1 MQWSQLKKRI
11 EERLAESVRGRIALG
26 STVYRHS
33 HDEEGRG
40 WIAIDKQEILN
51 MATIK
56 YYMEFWRREGDEA
69 EKEQELHDRNLFA
82 QWEWHRALRNYLNLS
97 IDDVLKSDNPLVR
110 AMGMLDA
117 RLGKRR
123 LAHLDVG
130 QEHDLVQ
137 RLYYLRCDAEHLVD
151 IDVPEQHRVLTT
163 KLDPSTWS
171 WSQQSMEDQNKKQQ
185 QAAHTLTHAKNT
197 RKVRRL
203 VSLLYQQELAEED
216 LDTPISRV
224 LFAGFVQTTNRDRLF
239 QALLFL
245 ESKSELL
252 ETPLHARGVVALLQ
266 DTDQCV
272 RPVDTW
278 KPPSHNADRQFS
290 SLARHLWAYY
300 DVPAFMDKAWLSGD
314 SNQQQWF
321 KHLGAGRN
329 IRTAPHLPVP
339 LTSKMAHHFIQ
350 APSSYS
356 IEAAFRWGQVH
367 ALGGDQHL
375 VDALQETRLVQEF
388 RDDHFWLS
396 VLRFFIR
403 NPLLDPAHLS
413 PIIDYIWHQRYEP
426 RVVFVE
432 QGVAEEMGPEQPNFS
447 MRGRTV
453 MSLLRA
459 VEAWHRQLGKET
471 KSGQFQW
478 DKSAVSDFISVEG
491 TQETKNMRIWRI
503 RELLNSQELIAE
515 GRQQRHCVATYAR
528 SCQAGICSIWTLEV
542 ETAEA
547 REKLATIEV
556 HNASK
561 QIRQVRG
568 RYNRRPT
575 DQEKNII
582 ARWAQQEDLSM
593 ASYL

>member
-1 MQWSQLKKRI
+1 M
-11 EERLAESVRGRIALG
+11 AESVRGRIALG

-33 HDEEGRG
+33 SDEEGRG

-56 YYMEFWRREGDEA
+56 YHFELWRREGDDA
-69 EKEQELHDRNLFA
+69 EREQELHDRNLFA
-82 QWEWHRALRNYLNLS
+82 QWEWHRALRTYLNLS
-97 IDDVLKSDNPLVR
+97 IDDVLKSDSPLIR
-110 AMGMLDA
+110 AIGMLDA

-123 LAHLDVG
+123 LARLDMR

-137 RLYYLRCDAEHLVD
+137 RLYYLRCDAEHLFD
-151 IDVPEQHRVLTT
+151 IDVPAQHRLLTT
-163 KLDPSTWS
+163 KLDPLTWS
-171 WSQQSMEDQNKKQQ
+171 WSEQSKEDLNKKQQ
-185 QAAHTLTHAKNT
+185 QVAHTLRHAKNT

-203 VSLLYQQELAEED
+203 VSLLYHQELAEED
-216 LDTPISRV
+216 LDTPVSHV
-224 LFAGFVQTTNRDRLF
+224 LFAGFVQTSNRDQMF

-252 ETPLHARGVVALLQ
+252 QTPLHARGVVALLQ
-266 DTDQCV
+266 DADQSV
-272 RPVDTW
+272 RPVGTW
-278 KPPSHNADRQFS
+278 KPPSHNVDRQFS
-290 SLARHLWAYY
+290 SLARHLWAHY
-300 DVPAFMDKAWLSGD
+300 DVPSFMDKAWLTGGSD
-314 SNQQQWF
+314 QQQWF
-321 KHLGAGRN
+321 RHLGAGHN
-329 IRTAPHLPVP
+329 IRTASHLPIP
-339 LTSKMAHHFIQ
+339 LTAKMAHHFIQ
-350 APSSYS
+350 APSAYS

-375 VDALQETRLVQEF
+375 VDALLETRLVQQF
-388 RDDHFWLS
+388 QDDHFWLS

-403 NPLLDPAHLS
+403 NPLLDPAHIS

-447 MRGRTV
+447 MSGRTV

-478 DKSAVSDFISVEG
+478 DHSEVSDFISVEG
-491 TQETKNMRIWRI
+491 TRETKNMRIWRI

-515 GRQQRHCVATYAR
+515 GRQQGHCVATYAR
-528 SCQAGICSIWTLEV
+528 SCQTGICSIWTLDV
-542 ETAEA
+542 ETAED
-547 REKLATIEV
+547 RKKLATIEV
-556 HNASK
+556 HSASK

-575 DQEKNII
+575 DQEKII
-582 ARWAQQEDLSM
+582 VARWAQQEGLSM